1 MLFLRTLFS
10 RIGSTIIGCV
20 KLQIIAGEMR
30 HLTGTDKCFSAVSAA
45 GPLGG
50 WHNPRPAAKCAS
62 RHLSKKAS
70 LPSDPLSFSVM
81 FCVSFRASSREAL
94 RRPCCIDTELSS
106 GTVSV
111 VRDLPACL

>member
-10 RIGSTIIGCV
+10 GIGSTITGCV

-45 GPLGG
+45 DTGG
-50 WHNPRPAAKCAS
+50 WHNPRPAAKWAS

-94 RRPCCIDTELSS
+94 MRPCRIDTESSS
-106 GTVSV
+106 GH
-111 VRDLPACL
+111 